1 MAFWIDPQN
10 DSQSVELGYLRLFPT
25 EAVASSHVDYDDD
38 DDDDAKIKGSLN
50 PTSSNVDNDD
60 AHDDDDDHNPKG
72 SLSPPQVKS
81 SQAPF

>member
-38 DDDDAKIKGSLN
+38 DDDDAKRPPKPHIK
-50 PTSSNVDNDD
+50 
-60 AHDDDDDHNPKG
+60 
-72 SLSPPQVKS
+72 QC
-81 SQAPF
+81 